1 MVGDRLYLLHPEGIV
16 LARPGLGLKTPPER
30 VLRNEQRLGARVIAR
45 AAEQLVAHY
54 NSERIALAI
63 ASGLNGPELTALRE
77 KLLRSHHRTNEL
89 MAALHLPHMP
99 SRDEF
104 LADASTMF
112 ARSPSLDEIVDQA
125 HQLLLASVRMRLA
138 VSHP

>member
-1 MVGDRLYLLHPEGIV
+1 
-16 LARPGLGLKTPPER
+16 

-63 ASGLNGPELTALRE
+63 ASGLKGPELTALRE
-77 KLLRSHHRTNEL
+77 KLFRSHHRTNEL
-89 MAALHLPHMP
+89 MAALQLPHMP

-104 LADASTMF
+104 LAEASAMF
-112 ARSPSLDEIVDQA
+112 ARSPSLDEIVDRA
-125 HQLLLASVRMRLA
+125 HQLFLASVRMHLVESPLGPVLWA
-138 VSHP
+138 MSGHPMRRRPKPRRSQSSI

>member
-1 MVGDRLYLLHPEGIV
+1 
-16 LARPGLGLKTPPER
+16 

-45 AAEQLVAHY
+45 AAEQLAAHY

-63 ASGLNGPELTALRE
+63 ASGLKGPELTALRE

-89 MAALHLPHMP
+89 MATLHLPHMP

-104 LADASTMF
+104 LAEASAIF
-112 ARSPSLDEIVDQA
+112 ARSPSLDGNCRPSSSTSSCIRPHALGCESPLGPGLDGSECA
-125 HQLLLASVRMRLA
+125 RFRRS
-138 VSHP
+138 